1 MRYTVTQLARESV
14 GLCSFHASYIGEFKL
29 SHSNPFKRIMKVT
42 CANLSPYLNINYCF
56 IARTLKNKWS
66 FILNIKAGE
75 TELINYEICALY
87 HSLSQIRREM
97 SWSST
102 HTKIWTLKQL
112 HHCTQLLKHKDI
124 SMLCILTPLAVI
136 KDEKIVKNQDG
147 GLKVPLF
154 DL

>member
-1 MRYTVTQLARESV
+1 MD
-14 GLCSFHASYIGEFKL
+14 
-29 SHSNPFKRIMKVT
+29 
-42 CANLSPYLNINYCF
+42 
-56 IARTLKNKWS
+56 
-66 FILNIKAGE
+66 IKPGE

-87 HSLSQIRREM
+87 RSPSQM

-112 HHCTQLLKHKDI
+112 YQCTQLLKHKDI
-124 SMLCILTPLAVI
+124 SMLCFLTPLAVT
-136 KDEKIVKNQDG
+136 KDKKVVKNQDG